1 MHSTLNSLVKQAKA
15 NENTQG
21 FQNWNK
27 QLAPSKEAKKSS
39 MDYPAQ
45 LESKEFQYNPNSKLI
60 AIQKMANDSLNSN
73 PIIQLKTLATRY
85 SEQKQHPLQ
94 LKKNNSGLPDGLKSG
109 VESLSGF
116 SMDDVKVHYN
126 SDKPAQ
132 LNAHAYA
139 QGTDIHLASGQEK
152 HLPHEAWHVVQQK
165 QGRVQ
170 PTMMM
175 KAKVPIND
183 DQRLEKEADTMG
195 ARALQMKAFSI
206 SDYRTEKS
214 VQRKGVVQKAIFQR
228 ALKKDEEILEER
240 PELEKGSQYAGNF
253 NEKDFDKDFIDSPWF
268 SASEGIEK
276 VGATNIPMKNFEG
289 IKTAFHVTTNERAA
303 NSILESINPFWHNP
317 ASRFGGGFYVASD
330 LETCFAEIKA
340 HESDEILKEEKGS
353 GKWLSAVH
361 TIEYAVNGGNFVDC
375 TEGELANMVKSQ
387 PLVIEKKVREDK
399 KDGIVFPSTKGSGL
413 NIVLFQNYGIL
424 KAKSEKPKSAKEGFD
439 KFKKEKLSE
448 KIDKMEKKGDLSKI
462 KDASRTNVGTI

>member
-1 MHSTLNSLVKQAKA
+1 MVGSNSLSVKQAKA
-15 NENTQG
+15 NENIQG

-27 QLAPSKEAKKSS
+27 QLAPTNEGMQSS
-39 MDYPAQ
+39 MDDPAQ
-45 LESKEFQYNPNSKLI
+45 LKSKEFQYNPNQKLM
-60 AIQKMANDSLNSN
+60 AIQKMANDSTNN
-73 PIIQLKTLATRY
+73 KHIIQLKALANSY
-85 SEQKQHPLQ
+85 SQQKHPTFQ
-94 LKKNNSGLPDGLKSG
+94 LKKNNSGLPDSLKSG
-109 VESLSGF
+109 VENLSGL

-183 DQRLEKEADTMG
+183 DQGLEKEADVMG
-195 ARALQMKAFSI
+195 ARALQMKPFSL

-214 VQRKGVVQKAIFQR
+214 VQRKGVVQKVGDTLSDEFEDQLAMETPGRDAIGS
-228 ALKKDEEILEER
+228 LDEL
-240 PELEKGSQYAGNF
+240 
-253 NEKDFDKDFIDSPWF
+253 DKDLDFKSSD
-268 SASEGIEK
+268 GIEDVK
-276 VGATNIPMKNFEG
+276 ATKIPLPKHKG
-289 IKTAFHVTTNERAA
+289 ISKAFHTTTNKYAA
-303 NSILESINPFWHNP
+303 NSILQRIDPRFHNP

-330 LETCFAEIKA
+330 LQTCYAELKA
-340 HESDEILKEEKGS
+340 HEVDQFKDDYDGLKPGETPQ
-353 GKWLSAVH
+353 WLSAVH
-361 TIEYAVNGGNFVDC
+361 TMEYDVSGGDLVDC
-375 TEGELANMVKSQ
+375 TSGKLAEMVKSQ
-387 PLVIEKKVREDK
+387 PLAIEKKVREDK
-399 KDGIVFPSTKGSGL
+399 RDGIVFPSTKGSGM

-424 KAKSEKPKSAKEGFD
+424 KATSDEPTPAKEGFD

-448 KIDKMEKKGDLSKI
+448 KMEKMEKKGDLSKI